1 MDTQIKHEQEIRLQ
15 VVRIIAEKSNTPPE
29 KILKVAI
36 PLSEWILKNIQ
47 MKPSNTAN
55 KK

>member
-1 MDTQIKHEQEIRLQ
+1 MDIQTKHEQEIRLQ

-36 PLSEWILKNIQ
+36 PVSEWILKNSQ
-47 MKPSNTAN
+47 MKPSNTDN
-55 KK
+55 KE